1 MYEKR
6 ITSVCTRSYTFAE
19 QSARWEWKI
28 ERETGADWNRIGDCC
43 YETQV
48 SEKNKNATS
57 FRMWCKVRE
66 KSVHITDAQLHACV
80 RLALSVCVWFVCTFH
95 GSQNTKWNERA
106 RARVRIAK
114 EPMTKTPSHQHIL
127 QYYYSVWW
135 RRKWWHWLRQSERM
149 REVFRIK
156 RSMWTGMLW
165 VNVFDARLNGI
176 CRYIILRLFH
186 NIFLFQ
192 LFAQFGF
199 GAFVH
204 SIGVV
209 VQHTLKWKKVAFVG
223 TESIG
228 SHETGDCRLL

>member
-114 EPMTKTPSHQHIL
+114 EPMTKTPSHQHI
-127 QYYYSVWW
+127 YYSIITAYGGDGNGGIDCDRAKEWE
-135 RRKWWHWLRQSERM
+135 RYSELS
-149 REVFRIK
+149 EACEQECCG
-156 RSMWTGMLW
+156 SMCLMH
-165 VNVFDARLNGI
+165 D
-176 CRYIILRLFH
+176 
-186 NIFLFQ
+186 
-192 LFAQFGF
+192 
-199 GAFVH
+199 
-204 SIGVV
+204 
-209 VQHTLKWKKVAFVG
+209 
-223 TESIG
+223 
-228 SHETGDCRLL
+228 